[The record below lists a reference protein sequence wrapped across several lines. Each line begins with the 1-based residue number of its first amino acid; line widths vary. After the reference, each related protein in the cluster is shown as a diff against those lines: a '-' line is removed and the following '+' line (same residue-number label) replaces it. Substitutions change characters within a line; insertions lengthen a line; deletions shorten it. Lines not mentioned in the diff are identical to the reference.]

1 MSYRLQNR
9 FLLCGCLLVA
19 AAVGSSVWSAWTFM
33 RLNRAVNEPLRVSQ
47 EAIDLSA
54 ELHSSLERE
63 DDALLLYLSGKFEQA
78 RSDLEAERRRGG
90 RGFERLTQLVVEA
103 DEQALV
109 VQLRQHIDRYRAAGD
124 ALLNRNGKPGGLEEY
139 HLRVNPFLRQAVA
152 ACDQLREANF
162 RSMQQAGVRARDE
175 AARGTQLVLV
185 ISLVTMLVGIMVAVW
200 LARSILGPIRELMQ
214 SVESIRQGV
223 FDRRV
228 QFTSDDELG
237 QLGAEFNRMAETLA
251 EYRRSSLGELITIKM
266 TLEATLKA
274 LPEALLVFDP
284 DGNLVEANPLA
295 QRILAAKQTRI
306 GARLAE
312 LPLSET
318 HQRIITAALAGQPSD
333 APRLDLDQTFNIV
346 LEGQARRFLLKAEPV
361 PEFAPQRCGA
371 VVVLDDIT
379 ALALLEE
386 LRSELIGTA
395 SHELKSP
402 LTAMQMNLMLLREAA
417 VDWPE
422 RLRQSLDTATASCE
436 ELRQTID
443 ELLDLTLIEAGQ
455 LRLNASLLDLR
466 TLFAS
471 VGKMLLARF
480 EDATV
485 RLELQMPSTPVVIK
499 GDAKRL
505 QSVFANVLTNA
516 LKYSPPGGVVSVA
529 VSSGQNAQALDVQ
542 AVQITVTDQGPGVPV
557 EFRERIFEKFFRV
570 EHHLSTP
577 GNTVRGTGIGLY
589 LCRQIIQSHGG
600 TIGCE
605 AAAGHSGTRFVIR
618 LPSKC

>member
-1 MSYRLQNR
+1 MNSRLQTR

-19 AAVGSSVWSAWTFM
+19 ATVGSSIWSAWTFL
-33 RLNRAVNEPLRVSQ
+33 RLNQAVDETLRYSQ
-47 EAIDLSA
+47 GIIDLSA

-63 DDALLLYLSGKFEQA
+63 DDALLLYLSGNVEQA
-78 RSDLEAERRRGG
+78 RRDLESERRRGDV
-90 RGFERLTQLVVEA
+90 GFERLTR
-103 DEQALV
+103 LV
-109 VQLRQHIDRYRAAGD
+109 VQGDEQRLVVRLRQHIERYRAAGD
-124 ALLNRNGKPGGLEEY
+124 ALLDANGKPGGLEEY
-139 HLRVNPFLRQAVA
+139 HLRVNPLLRQAVA
-152 ACDQLREANF
+152 ICDQLREANF

-175 AARGTQLVLV
+175 AALGTRLVLV
-185 ISLVTMLVGIMVAVW
+185 IALATLMVGIGVAVW

-214 SVESIRQGV
+214 SVESIRQGD

-228 QFTSDDELG
+228 GFTSDDELG
-237 QLGAEFNRMAETLA
+237 QLGAEFNRMAETLG

-284 DGNLVEANPLA
+284 DGNLVDANPLA
-295 QRILAAKQTRI
+295 QRILAAKQTHI

-318 HQRIITAALAGQPSD
+318 HQQIITAALAGQASD

-361 PEFAPQRCGA
+361 PEFAPHRCGA

-379 ALALLEE
+379 ELARLDE

-402 LTAMQMNLMLLREAA
+402 LTAMQMNLLLLREAA

-422 RLRQSLDTATASCE
+422 RLRQSLDTAAASCE

-471 VGKMLLARF
+471 VSKLLLARF
-480 EDATV
+480 EDAGV
-485 RLELQMPSTPVVIK
+485 RLDLQPPSSPLVIK

-505 QSVFANVLTNA
+505 QSVFANILTNA
-516 LKYSPPGGVVSVA
+516 LKYSPPGGVVVVA
-529 VSSGQNAQALDVQ
+529 VSSGQSAQLPNGQ
-542 AVQITVTDQGPGVPV
+542 AVQITVTDQGPGVPA

-570 EHHLSTP
+570 EHQLVTR

-589 LCRQIIQSHGG
+589 LCRQIIKSHGG
-600 TIGCE
+600 TITCE
-605 AAAGHSGTRFVIR
+605 AGDGGTGTRFVIT
-618 LPSKC
+618 LPAS